1 MCYNKGGQRPT
12 RDDELTKGHASRTDS
27 LYERSPVTWR
37 RSKIG
42 RPGKE
47 DGAMEVQP
55 LNHALHQDIRLK
67 TRHIGT
73 AGLAGIV
80 WVANVRP

>member
-1 MCYNKGGQRPT
+1 MVNDPPET
-12 RDDELTKGHASRTDS
+12 MDSDS

-55 LNHALHQDIRLK
+55 LNQKVHQYFTLSKID
-67 TRHIGT
+67 T
-73 AGLAGIV
+73 
-80 WVANVRP
+80 

>member
-1 MCYNKGGQRPT
+1 M
-12 RDDELTKGHASRTDS
+12 ESDS

-55 LNHALHQDIRLK
+55 LNHVLHQDIRLK
-67 TRHIGT
+67 TRHI
-73 AGLAGIV
+73 
-80 WVANVRP
+80 

>member
-1 MCYNKGGQRPT
+1 MVNDPPET
-12 RDDELTKGHASRTDS
+12 MDSDS

-55 LNHALHQDIRLK
+55 LNQKVHQYLLCQKSTHENRRACGDSLWSERK
-67 TRHIGT
+67 TRKP
-73 AGLAGIV
+73 LK
-80 WVANVRP
+80 VRFP